1 MSRHHLWAEPFLW
14 IHAAGIVTLPL
25 WVLVVLVGLATGDP
39 LLPVGL
45 EKLLV
50 ELAVLPV
57 VWMQMWRPFYIFSA
71 VVVTVPPAQL
81 DERRRQVLAGFQQS
95 LYRFVVLPIVSALV
109 VGYVGWSYDVAP
121 LFASLSPI
129 HQAPGSRVMGLL
141 IAVVGV
147 LGMTLFAQ
155 VPAAVGLLL
164 MHSDDEAQSWLPVPT
179 DRIPWEFSVVGRPLE
194 KLETWLPRWQQGS
207 PTVEMEVE
215 EEIVGIADV
224 ADVTPEDLLE
234 DLDPQDSDLDPDTS
248 AADE

>member
-14 IHAAGIVTLPL
+14 IHAAGIATVPL

-57 VWMQMWRPFYIFSA
+57 VWMQAWRPFYIFSLVA
-71 VVVTVPPAQL
+71 VSVPSEQL
-81 DERRRQVLAGFQQS
+81 DERRRQVLAGFQQP
-95 LYRFVVLPIVSALV
+95 LYRFVVLPLVSVLV

-147 LGMTLFAQ
+147 LGLTLFAQ

-179 DRIPWEFSVVGRPLE
+179 DRIPSEFSGVGRPLE
-194 KLETWLPRWQQGS
+194 KFGDMVAPLAA
-207 PTVEMEVE
+207 
-215 EEIVGIADV
+215 GIPARI
-224 ADVTPEDLLE
+224 
-234 DLDPQDSDLDPDTS
+234 PQC
-248 AADE
+248 